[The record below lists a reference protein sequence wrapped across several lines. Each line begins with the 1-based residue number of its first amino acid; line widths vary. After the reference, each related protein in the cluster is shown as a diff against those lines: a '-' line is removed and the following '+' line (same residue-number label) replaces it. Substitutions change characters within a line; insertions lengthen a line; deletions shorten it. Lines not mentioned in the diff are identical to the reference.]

1 MDKQSKK
8 RIKKI
13 IPHFSSEDQEHKFWK
28 DEKTDATLYFNT
40 SQPVVAVFNN
50 LKPSVFDKLNDL
62 DK

>member
-13 IPHFSSEDQEHKFWK
+13 IPHFLSEDQERRFWA

-40 SQPVVAVFNN
+40 SQPVLAVFKN
-50 LKPSVFDKLNDL
+50 LKPSTFDKFNDL
-62 DK
+62 NK